1 MLLKGNRQSFSHLSL
16 ARGVFSAGLALML
29 LTASAQGKG
38 PDRLGARDD
47 WDAMPCRMQRI
58 PNPEADGELGWEVA
72 IDGDLAV
79 AGSAV
84 NNHVHVFRFDGA
96 QWQHQA
102 ILPIPECE
110 YLGRFA
116 VDDDVIVVGDD
127 YNDDMGDYAGAAY
140 VFRYDGSEWVPEA
153 TLYASDGDAQD
164 LFGSSTAIDGDVI
177 VIGNHEYENNQ
188 PHFGA
193 AYVFRWTGEE
203 WIEEAKLVAS
213 DGQPNDD
220 FGAAVATEGETI
232 IVRATGAKA
241 LYYFQR
247 VGEMWVEQQRIN
259 PPEGPS
265 GARFGSIDLRGDR
278 LIAGRPDDD
287 DFGNHSGSALI
298 YERVDGTW
306 TLHQKLLASDGGE
319 NHCFGC
325 DVGICGD
332 TAFSG
337 AMGYH
342 VEGPSAWAYV
352 FRLADGTW
360 QEVVRLEGDGPEY
373 WCFGDRLAMDG
384 DRAIVSAYHESNPEG
399 DGSVYLYAGMIG
411 VDCNN
416 NGTAD
421 GCDIFL
427 GTSED
432 LNENGIPDECEC
444 PADFDGDGDVDT
456 ADLLFLLG
464 AWGTPDGD
472 VDFDGDTDTSDLLA
486 LLAAWGDCPE

>member
-1 MLLKGNRQSFSHLSL
+1 MLLDGNRQSFSRLFVALGAS
-16 ARGVFSAGLALML
+16 AAGLALML
-29 LTASAQGKG
+29 LAASAQAKG
-38 PDRLGARDD
+38 PDRIGTRDD

-58 PNPEADGELGWEVA
+58 ANPEADGELGWEVA
-72 IDGDLAV
+72 IDGDIAV

-84 NNHVHVFRFDGA
+84 NNHIHVFRFDGA
-96 QWQHQA
+96 QWQHET
-102 ILPIPECE
+102 ILSIPECE
-110 YLGRFA
+110 FLGRLT
-116 VDDDVIVVGDD
+116 VNGDVIVVGDD
-127 YNDDMGDYAGAAY
+127 WNDDMGEWAGAAY

-153 TLYASDGDAQD
+153 KLYASDGDTQD
-164 LFGSSTAIDGDVI
+164 FFGFSTAIDGDVI
-177 VIGNHEYENNQ
+177 VIGNNEYEDYQ

-213 DGQPNDD
+213 DGQADD
-220 FGAAVATEGETI
+220 MFGSSVVVEGDTI
-232 IVRATGAKA
+232 IVSAYSAKA

-247 VGEMWVEQQRIN
+247 IGEIWVERQRIN

-265 GARFGSIDLRGDR
+265 GARFGFADLSGDR

-287 DFGNHSGSALI
+287 DLGTNSGSALI
-298 YERVDGTW
+298 YERVDGVW
-306 TLHQKLLASDGGE
+306 TFRQKLLASDGGE
-319 NHCFGC
+319 NHSFGC
-325 DVGICGD
+325 DVGISGD
-332 TAFSG
+332 AALIG
-337 AMGYH
+337 AMGYG

-352 FRLADGTW
+352 FRLADNTW
-360 QEVVRLEGDGPEY
+360 EEVVKLEGDGPEWACY
-373 WCFGDRLAMDG
+373 GDKLAMDG
-384 DRAIVSAYHESNPEG
+384 DRGIVAAPDEPTPDG
-399 DGSVYLYAGMIG
+399 DGAIYLYAGMIG
-411 VDCNN
+411 VDCNSN
-416 NGTAD
+416 AVAD

-432 LNENGIPDECEC
+432 MNENGIPDECEC

-486 LLAAWGDCPE
+486 LLAAWGECP